1 MFKQNNTEH
10 QFSVILKSYWDEEVN
25 LVPMSVINASHKLLN
40 NSSFIILSLII
51 RLVSSVL
58 LLKIK

>member
-10 QFSVILKSYWDEEVN
+10 QFSVNLKSYLDEEVN
-25 LVPMSVINASHKLLN
+25 LVQMSVINVRHKLLN
-40 NSSFIILSLII
+40 NSGFIILSLII
-51 RLVSSVL
+51 RLALSVL